1 MNNAVIVAG
10 IDAVSIT
17 IPEASTVERDAAL
30 AASKVVGTVADPIT
44 RDVAHDALVAL
55 VKICKEVE
63 ASRLSVTRPID
74 ALKKRVMETAAKFT
88 DEAEREV
95 LRLKGL
101 LTEYQRKLDAEAKA
115 EAKRQE
121 EAQKAEEERLRKAS
135 EAQEA
140 AAQPGAPASTPEPT
154 VAPAPA
160 TTLATTP
167 APTPAPAKP
176 QTLFVAPTL
185 QAPAKLAGS
194 MTRRPWKYKVEDM
207 GKLFAARPDLCRLE
221 EVPSLVNSAIAGG
234 LRECPGLTIYQDVQ
248 VGVRV

>member
-30 AASKVVGTVADPIT
+30 AASKVVGAVADPIT
-44 RDVAHDALVAL
+44 RDVAHEALVAL

-101 LTEYQRKLDAEAKA
+101 LTEYQRKLDAEAQA

-121 EAQKAEEERLRKAS
+121 AAQKAEEERLRKEA
-135 EAQEA
+135 EAQAA
-140 AAQPGAPASTPEPT
+140 AAQPGAPVSTPEST

-160 TTLATTP
+160 T
-167 APTPAPAKP
+167 TPAPAKP

-221 EVPSLVNSAIAGG
+221 EVPSLVNAAIAGG